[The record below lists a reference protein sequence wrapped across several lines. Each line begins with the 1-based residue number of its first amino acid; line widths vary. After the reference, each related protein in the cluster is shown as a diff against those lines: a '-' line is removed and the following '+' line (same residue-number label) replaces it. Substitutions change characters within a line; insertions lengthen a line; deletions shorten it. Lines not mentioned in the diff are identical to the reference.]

1 MNPGPT
7 TRASL
12 GLPSLRETAR
22 QRNPGTQYDYETTS
36 YVNRRGEPVSQRK
49 TPGYDERMQA
59 LQDYLSEES
68 AVREITPA
76 PYPTASGTEE
86 VKKPSSIWVDQWPSS
101 ALSPGGITD
110 QANAPGGM
118 DMDSSALWEWW
129 FANNPGE
136 PFPGWASAAAAMS
149 AANTPGPAPQDSP
162 TSSSIGGAVL
172 AGLGIILALSFFK

>member
-1 MNPGPT
+1 MANPGPT

-12 GLPSLRETAR
+12 GLPSLLDINR
-22 QRNPGTQYDYETTS
+22 QRNPGTVYDNPKRY
-36 YVNRRGEPVSQRK
+36 K

-59 LQDYLSEES
+59 LRDYLSEES
-68 AVREITPA
+68 AIREITPA

-118 DMDSSALWEWW
+118 EIDSSALWEWW
-129 FANNPGE
+129 FSNNPGE

-162 TSSSIGGAVL
+162 TSSPIGGAVL